1 MLDCQK
7 LVRQR
12 LSRLALDA
20 GEKEEVHAE
29 LAAHLEEMYELA
41 RCKGMGEEQASQF
54 VLEQVTDWKDL
65 QHKIQNARQKEN
77 TLTPRVT
84 RFWLP
89 SLLTMTLAMIIP
101 TLFAKFGLDG
111 VKLLTLQGSA
121 QRNYNLMVY
130 AAWMV
135 ALPLVGALGAYL
147 SGRAGGTQRAMVL
160 SAVFPALAMALVIL
174 LVIPFTM
181 FLEPGFKMVRLLRIP
196 GMLVPFVLIPGV
208 CLLSGVYL
216 QGILTGRREILPA
229 R

>member
-1 MLDCQK
+1 MLDWQK

-12 LSRLALDA
+12 LSGLALDA

-29 LAAHLEEMYELA
+29 LAAHLEEMHEQA
-41 RCKGMGEEQASQF
+41 RSKGMGEEQAAEF
-54 VLEQVTDWKDL
+54 VVAQVTDWKDL

-77 TLTPRVT
+77 TMTPRIT

-89 SLLTMTLAMIIP
+89 SLLTLTLAMSIP
-101 TLFAKFGLDG
+101 MLLAKLGLDTA
-111 VKLLTLQGSA
+111 KLLTLQGSA
-121 QRNYNLMVY
+121 QRNYNFTVY

-160 SAVFPALAMALVIL
+160 SAVFPALAMAPVIL
-174 LVIPFTM
+174 LVIPLTM
-181 FLEPGFKMVRLLRIP
+181 ILGPGFKVVRLLGVA
-196 GMLVPFVLIPGV
+196 GMLVPFVFIPGV
-208 CLLSGVYL
+208 CLLSGVLL
-216 QGILTGRREILPA
+216 QRILTGRRQILPA